1 MQDKE
6 KIAVTETYGSCESFF
21 ELFILLFCVW
31 HQSTTLVL
39 HIKFSFDKELRKTEC
54 VMSKKIEMGSAVM
67 AGAGLGKRG
76 IVKFIGETQ
85 VSYTV

>member
-1 MQDKE
+1 MDHVK
-6 KIAVTETYGSCESFF
+6 AFLNY
-21 ELFILLFCVW
+21 LFCYFVFGINN
-31 HQSTTLVL
+31 TF
-39 HIKFSFDKELRKTEC
+39 KFSFDKELRKTER